1 MKIKDAIER
10 EREIEEMRM
19 DKWRTDS
26 IYFPHDLNTHDPHGM
41 YAWEKRSVPAWDEV
55 WATTASTRR
64 AWFIHRHLLPSLFG
78 AVIGG

>member
-26 IYFPHDLNTHDPHGM
+26 IYFPHDLNTHDPHEM
-41 YAWEKRSVPAWDEV
+41 YAWEKPFLKTITGRLQY
-55 WATTASTRR
+55 
-64 AWFIHRHLLPSLFG
+64 IL
-78 AVIGG
+78 